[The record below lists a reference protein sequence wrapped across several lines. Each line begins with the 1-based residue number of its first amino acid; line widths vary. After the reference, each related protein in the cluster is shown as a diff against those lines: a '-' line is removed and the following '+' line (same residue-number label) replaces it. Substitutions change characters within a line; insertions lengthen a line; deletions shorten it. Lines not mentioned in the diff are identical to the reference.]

1 MKRIRAALFDM
12 DGTIYASPID
22 WSEVRRRIGIERD
35 GRPIYEQLL
44 ALPPGR
50 REEGIAILEEAE
62 RIGAE
67 QGWLMDGATELIE
80 MLHQRGIR
88 CALITNNSRRSVDAL
103 LERYPLRFDLIL
115 SREDGA
121 RKPDPG
127 IFATACER
135 LGVVP
140 EEALVLGDTHYDAV
154 AAHRAGIR
162 DVILVD
168 PGEWA
173 LERIPEDASYAI
185 ASDLFEA
192 RGLIE
197 QILSRSDQVQSV
209 P

>member
-135 LGVVP
+135 LEVVP

>member
-1 MKRIRAALFDM
+1 MKRIRAVLFDM

-135 LGVVP
+135 LEVVP